1 MAERIMYLTRG
12 VRSIREALK
21 RKNAMKEDRK
31 LQGMKGERTAPRTP
45 VSPAPSSKGG
55 ARQPQGAGNFNVERT
70 PYGKKV
76 K

>member
-1 MAERIMYLTRG
+1 
-12 VRSIREALK
+12 
-21 RKNAMKEDRK
+21 MKDDRK

-45 VSPAPSSKGG
+45 MSPAPSSKGG
-55 ARQPQGAGNFNVERT
+55 AKQPMGAGSFNVERT